1 MLGVKWCDHVKN
13 VDVAAANGLP
23 IIDEIKSRNA
33 LFGHIVDYTVV
44 RHYPPGMFNDT
55 TKQWDC
61 GTGVVRCM
69 KEQDAG
75 KQEVE
80 LMPVSK

>member
-33 LFGHIVDYTVV
+33 LFGHIVRLY
-44 RHYPPGMFNDT
+44 
-55 TKQWDC
+55 C
-61 GTGVVRCM
+61 GKTLPARDV
-69 KEQDAG
+69 
-75 KQEVE
+75 
-80 LMPVSK
+80 